1 MRRLSENVNVKY
13 YNIINSRKTN
23 QKLIENI
30 TIESQKNEDQSML
43 RPSENINRK
52 QCNIIDSRKTN

>member
-1 MRRLSENVNVKY
+1 MLRISKNEDQSMLRLSEDVNIKY

-30 TIESQKNEDQSML
+30 TIESQKKWGPIYAEAV
-43 RPSENINRK
+43 
-52 QCNIIDSRKTN
+52 